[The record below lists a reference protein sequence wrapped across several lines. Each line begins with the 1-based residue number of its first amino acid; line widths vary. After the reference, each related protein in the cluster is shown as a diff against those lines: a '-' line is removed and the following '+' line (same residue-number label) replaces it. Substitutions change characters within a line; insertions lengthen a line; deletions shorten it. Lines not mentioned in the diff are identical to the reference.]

1 MGNVELVGRVLV
13 SLVVVLAVVW
23 VLGRKFR
30 RGGKGKAGNLI
41 DVLSRQQLSRTA
53 SLAVVRVGSQAL
65 IVGITEGQVNV
76 LGETDLVA
84 ALAETS
90 VPTPSG
96 TTAATAATHRVGT
109 RRSGHNIAVPTR
121 EPAQASPG
129 QALPAQASPA
139 ASRRNGD
146 ANRRGPLAGSALS
159 PATWRQTIESLRDLS
174 AH

>member
-30 RGGKGKAGNLI
+30 RGGKGKGGALI

-53 SLAVVRVGSQAL
+53 SVAVVRIGSQAL
-65 IVGITEGQVNV
+65 IVGITEAQVNV

-90 VPTPSG
+90 VPAPS
-96 TTAATAATHRVGT
+96 TSTATTAATHRVDA
-109 RRSGHNIAVPTR
+109 RRSARNIPVPAR
-121 EPAQASPG
+121 VPADAM
-129 QALPAQASPA
+129 PA
-139 ASRRNGD
+139 ARRSKGN
-146 ANRRGPLAGSALS
+146 ANQRGPLAGSALS

>member
-30 RGGKGKAGNLI
+30 RGGKGKGGSLI

-65 IVGITEGQVNV
+65 IVGITDGQVNV

-90 VPTPSG
+90 VPAPV
-96 TTAATAATHRVGT
+96 AATHRVDT
-109 RRSGHNIAVPTR
+109 RRPGRTIPQRAP
-121 EPAQASPG
+121 EPAE
-129 QALPAQASPA
+129 ALPAT
-139 ASRRNGD
+139 SRRNGD
-146 ANRRGPLAGSALS
+146 ANRRGPLTGSALS

>member
-30 RGGKGKAGNLI
+30 RGGKGKGGALI

-53 SLAVVRVGSQAL
+53 SVAVVRIGSQAL
-65 IVGITEGQVNV
+65 IVGITEAQVNV

-90 VPTPSG
+90 VPAPS
-96 TTAATAATHRVGT
+96 TTTAATHRLDA
-109 RRSGHNIAVPTR
+109 RRSARDIPVPAR
-121 EPAQASPG
+121 VPADAM
-129 QALPAQASPA
+129 PA
-139 ASRRNGD
+139 ARRSKGN
-146 ANRRGPLAGSALS
+146 ANQRGPLAGSALS